1 MMPANKERKM
11 RYIKMAL
18 ALTFLVLIFSSSSQA
33 KEWRGIVPMHST
45 CEDIKRI
52 LGITKCQTSFYDL
65 KDERVFIKFLERTC
79 DENPP
84 GKWNVPIGT
93 VMEITVFPKVKPK
106 LADIH
111 LDLSKFT
118 RERDPEKIDFFIY
131 WNAEEGFHF
140 IVRPD
145 GEADDFSYFGTPKD
159 DYLRCPNYKAPA
171 QSQSGV
177 GSLAENLRPKT
188 KCVQRKGH

>member
-1 MMPANKERKM
+1 M
-11 RYIKMAL
+11 RYTKIAL
-18 ALTFLVLIFSSSSQA
+18 ALAFLILIFSSSSQA

-45 CEDIKRI
+45 CEDVKRI
-52 LGITKCQTSFYDL
+52 LGINKCQTYTYDL
-65 KDERVFIKFLERTC
+65 KEEKVFINFSESSC
-79 DENPP
+79 ESNPP

-93 VMEITVFPKVKPK
+93 VMEITVYPKVKPK
-106 LADIH
+106 LADLH

-118 RERDPEKIDFFIY
+118 IERDPEVTFFLIY

-159 DYLRCPNYKAPA
+159 DYLHCPNYKPLA
-171 QSQSGV
+171 QSKSEDRILP
-177 GSLAENLRPKT
+177 SNLRRNTNCARRRVAAEKT
-188 KCVQRKGH
+188 SP